1 MDTKVLF
8 NLMGVAGGP
17 LGAIPMALDVAL
29 KLKSIL
35 SKHGGADFSA
45 QLTDLQGQALKNV
58 DETEAMIA
66 AWKKEKGFE

>member
-8 NLMGVAGGP
+8 QLLGAAGGP
-17 LGAIPMALDVAL
+17 LGAIPLAIDTAL

-35 SKHGGADFSA
+35 SKHGGTDFSA
-45 QLTDLQGQALKNV
+45 EIRDLQTGAIKDL
-58 DETEAMIA
+58 DETDAMIA